1 MEWQRH
7 HTIVAIVAIVVAI
20 AFLMLFAPSLGWIT
34 R

>member
-7 HTIVAIVAIVVAI
+7 HTIAAAVALIVAL
-20 AFLMLFAPSLGWIT
+20 AFLLFMAPSLGLIG

>member
-1 MEWQRH
+1 MIWQRH
-7 HTIVAIVAIVVAI
+7 HTIAAIVAIFIAI

>member
-1 MEWQRH
+1 VIWQRH
-7 HTIVAIVAIVVAI
+7 HTIMAIVAVIIAV

>member
-1 MEWQRH
+1 MQWQRH
-7 HTIVAIVAIVVAI
+7 HTIAAIIAIIVAL

>member
-1 MEWQRH
+1 MIWQRH
-7 HTIVAIVAIVVAI
+7 HTIMALVAIVIAV

>member
-1 MEWQRH
+1 MIWQRH
-7 HTIVAIVAIVVAI
+7 HLVWAVIALIVAA